1 MLTTGSLGCVRRIRF
16 LNKSVILIEKAVGEM
31 KVVITMNAFGV
42 TTSEEI
48 EINDPEKVDKEVE
61 QYVKEQIAY
70 DYEIVED

>member
-1 MLTTGSLGCVRRIRF
+1 MKWNF
-16 LNKSVILIEKAVGEM
+16 NKNAILLEKAVGEM

-48 EINDPEKVDKEVE
+48 EINAPEKVDKEVE

-70 DYEIVED
+70 DYEIVEE

>member
-1 MLTTGSLGCVRRIRF
+1 
-16 LNKSVILIEKAVGEM
+16 M
-31 KVVITMNAFGV
+31 KVVVIMNAFGV

-70 DYEIVED
+70 DYEIVEE